1 MSKILKTSG
10 FLGLA
15 IQMLWGM
22 VNTYLITPGGP
33 PLPPWVVGAHAHF
46 GTLGILAIVLGFA
59 VDRYDVS
66 GTRRTIV
73 TWGFIAGQWLL
84 PANILVAVGL
94 GLGPLALLE
103 YLWGPLLFVSMLI
116 MTLTVWTQSGRSGA
130 ALG

>member
-1 MSKILKTSG
+1 MSRILKTSG
-10 FLGLA
+10 FLGLS

-22 VNTYLITPGGP
+22 GNTYLITPGGP
-33 PLPPWVVGAHAHF
+33 SLPSWVVGAHAHF

-66 GTRRTIV
+66 GARRTVI

-94 GLGPLALLE
+94 SLGPLSMLE
-103 YLWGPLLFVSMLI
+103 YVWGLLLFISMAL